1 MYLKGRIKMTSGKEH
16 GKVRVKNGRYKLE
29 GKFHIIEPNTPIRDE
44 EGRLVGVTNPR
55 DMTYIHTYGGEAIF
69 FESLST
75 GKIIA
80 SRCDNPE
87 CEGYESVHMPF
98 RIHCPDC
105 LVRATPV
112 DITDKAKKTATVHSF
127 MITERTGAF
136 NTLKK
141 PVKFVNIEFDGVCT
155 ILMGYLSAGEP
166 EIGMRVLPIFN
177 TKAPTYTITD
187 ISWVPEGTPESEL
200 PENFTF

>member
-1 MYLKGRIKMTSGKEH
+1 MACGKEH
-16 GKVRVKNGRYKLE
+16 GKVRIENGRYKLE
-29 GKFHIIEPNTPIRDE
+29 GKFHIIEPNTPIHDQ
-44 EGRLVGVTNPR
+44 EGKLVGVTNPR

-69 FESLST
+69 FESLSK
-75 GKIIA
+75 GKLMA

-87 CEGYESVHMPF
+87 CDGYKSVHMPF

-105 LVRATPV
+105 LVRNVPV
-112 DITDKAKKTATVHSF
+112 DITDKAKNTATVHSF

-141 PVKFVNIEFDGVCT
+141 PVRFVNIEFDGVCT
-155 ILMGYLSAGEP
+155 ILMSYLSVGEP
-166 EIGMRVLPIFN
+166 EIGMKIVPIFN
-177 TKAPTYTITD
+177 TKAPTYTIMD